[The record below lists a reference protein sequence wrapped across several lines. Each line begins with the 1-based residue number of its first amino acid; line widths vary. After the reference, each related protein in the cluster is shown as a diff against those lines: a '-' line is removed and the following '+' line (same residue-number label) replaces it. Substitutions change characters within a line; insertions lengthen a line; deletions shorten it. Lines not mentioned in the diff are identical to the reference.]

1 MRDIVCNCQMV
12 DRKTIDKAIHEKN
25 STTIEEIRRYTG
37 ANTGCGKCI
46 SYINSILD
54 TEVPKIAVKVEN
66 STQSK
71 FKLW

>member
-12 DRKTIDKAIHEKN
+12 DRKTIDSAIHDKN
-25 STTIEEIRRYTG
+25 ATTIEEIRRYTG
-37 ANTGCGKCI
+37 ANTGCGKCM

-54 TEVPKIAVKVEN
+54 VEVPKIVKKEE
-66 STQSK
+66 SSQSR

>member
-12 DRKTIDKAIHEKN
+12 DRETIDKAIHEKYA
-25 STTIEEIRRYTG
+25 TTIEEIRRYTG
-37 ANTGCGKCI
+37 ANTGCGKCM

-54 TEVPKIAVKVEN
+54 SEVPKVAPKKAA
-66 STQSK
+66 STSK

>member
-12 DRKTIDKAIHEKN
+12 DRDTIDKAIHEKN
-25 STTIEEIRRYTG
+25 ATTIEEIRRYTG
-37 ANTGCGKCI
+37 ANTGCGKCQ

-54 TEVPKIAVKVEN
+54 SEVPKVVAKPA
-66 STQSK
+66 SASK

>member
-25 STTIEEIRRYTG
+25 ATTIEEIRRYTG
-37 ANTGCGKCI
+37 ANTGCGKCM

-54 TEVPKIAVKVEN
+54 SEVPKIEKKEE
-66 STQSK
+66 STQNR

>member
-12 DRKTIDKAIHEKN
+12 DRDAIDKAIHEKQA
-25 STTIEEIRRYTG
+25 TTIEEIRRYTG
-37 ANTGCGKCI
+37 ANTGCGKCM

-54 TEVPKIAVKVEN
+54 SEVPKVAAKKPEA
-66 STQSK
+66 SSR

>member
-12 DRKTIDKAIHEKN
+12 DRKSIDKAIHEKN
-25 STTIEEIRRYTG
+25 ATTIEEIRRYTG

-54 TEVPKIAVKVEN
+54 TEVTQKIDK
-66 STQSK
+66 TQASK

>member
-12 DRKTIDKAIHEKN
+12 ERNAIDDAIHN
-25 STTIEEIRRYTG
+25 RNATTIEEVRRYTG

-54 TEVPKIAVKVEN
+54 QEVPKVAKKVEVK
-66 STQSK
+66 SQSR

>member
-12 DRKTIDKAIHEKN
+12 DRTTINRAIHDKN
-25 STTIEEIRRYTG
+25 ATTIEEIRRYTG
-37 ANTGCGKCI
+37 ANTGCGKCM

-54 TEVPKIAVKVEN
+54 EEVPKIIKKEEN
-66 STQSK
+66 TQGSR

>member
-12 DRKTIDKAIHEKN
+12 ERKSIDKAIHEKGAT
-25 STTIEEIRRYTG
+25 SIEEIRRYTG

-46 SYINSILD
+46 GYINSILD
-54 TEVPKIAVKVEN
+54 LEVPKVVKKEETA
-66 STQSK
+66 SR

>member
-25 STTIEEIRRYTG
+25 ATTIEEIRRYTG

-46 SYINSILD
+46 GYINSILD
-54 TEVPKIAVKVEN
+54 TEVPKIVAKVEI
-66 STQSK
+66 TQQSK

>member
-12 DRKTIDKAIHEKN
+12 DRKSIDKAIHEKN
-25 STTIEEIRRYTG
+25 ATTIEEIRRYTG

-46 SYINSILD
+46 GYINSILD
-54 TEVPKIAVKVEN
+54 IEVPKA
-66 STQSK
+66 TQKIDKTQASK

>member
-12 DRKTIDKAIHEKN
+12 DRDTIDKAIHEKN
-25 STTIEEIRRYTG
+25 ATTIEEIRRYTG
-37 ANTGCGKCI
+37 ANTGCGKCM

-54 TEVPKIAVKVEN
+54 SEVPKVAAKKPVA
-66 STQSK
+66 QSK